1 MCFWNYNTKQRKNI
15 GSWLF
20 FEIKK
25 WDNQIQKQTKQK
37 QTKQNKKH
45 KKKQTTTKQKQKEKK
60 TITETKLN
68 LQ

>member
-20 FEIKK
+20 FNIKK

-37 QTKQNKKH
+37 QTKQNKNTQ
-45 KKKQTTTKQKQKEKK
+45 KKPTKQQQQKENKNAK
-60 TITETKLN
+60 V
-68 LQ
+68 